1 MSKVSNASPAAA
13 MAAMEAEKVALA
25 AVAARQAM
33 SDRRAAAAAEFATAE
48 ARLAELAVAVSTGG
62 PEADFDKA
70 ADEVSRLRTRL
81 ETYDHQV
88 LPSAN
93 RNVEASEAKA
103 AEARRHDAY
112 MRAKQLA
119 DAAAAELVAQ
129 FPTLAALLTRLQV
142 QLAEAEAAVERVN
155 SDLPHGLPPL
165 LEPEGRVRDQQSR
178 DEEAV
183 DETTVECWAFTTTGA
198 RLTDEQVTHVRQHE
212 SGGAY
217 LSTDGAMPASAS
229 RTAVEKRSFRRVEI
243 HPAQDWRKGGRL
255 GTIDLG
261 FLTVPTANQTR
272 VRFELLPRD

>member
-1 MSKVSNASPAAA
+1 MSKVSNGLPATAV
-13 MAAMEAEKVALA
+13 EAEKVALA
-25 AVAARQAM
+25 AIAAQQSM
-33 SDRRAAAAAEFATAE
+33 SDRRAAAAAELAKAE
-48 ARLAELAVAVSTGG
+48 ARLAELAVAVSAGG
-62 PEADFDKA
+62 PEADFEKA

-81 ETYDHQV
+81 ETYDDQV

-93 RNVEASEAKA
+93 RNVEASEARA

-112 MRAKQLA
+112 MRAKRLA

-129 FPTLAALLTRLQV
+129 FPTLSALLSRLQA
-142 QLAEAEAAVERVN
+142 QIAEADAAVERVN
-155 SDLPHGLPPL
+155 SDLPYGMPPL

-183 DETTVECWAFTTTGA
+183 DETTVECWAFTTTGV
-198 RLTDEQVTHVRQHE
+198 RLTDEQVAHVCVHE
-212 SGGAY
+212 GGGAY
-217 LSTDGAMPASAS
+217 LSTDGAMLASAS

-255 GTIDLG
+255 GAIDLG

>member
-1 MSKVSNASPAAA
+1 MSKVSNGLPATAV
-13 MAAMEAEKVALA
+13 EAEKVALA
-25 AVAARQAM
+25 AIAAQQSM
-33 SDRRAAAAAEFATAE
+33 SDRRAAAAAELAKAE
-48 ARLAELAVAVSTGG
+48 ARLAELAIAVSAGG
-62 PEADFDKA
+62 PEADFEKA

-81 ETYDHQV
+81 ETYDDQV

-93 RNVEASEAKA
+93 RNVEASEARA

-112 MRAKQLA
+112 MKAKRLA

-129 FPTLAALLTRLQV
+129 FPTLSALLTRLQA
-142 QLAEAEAAVERVN
+142 QIAEADAAVERVN
-155 SDLPHGLPPL
+155 SDLPHGMPPL
-165 LEPEGRVRDQQSR
+165 PEPEGRVRDQQSR

-183 DETTVECWAFTTTGA
+183 DETTVECWAFTTTGV
-198 RLTDEQVTHVRQHE
+198 RLTDEQVAQVRQHE
-212 SGGAY
+212 GGGAY

-261 FLTVPTANQTR
+261 SLTVPTANQTR